1 VRGSQAAQ
9 STHGCTSPVKIKPIE
24 WRLQCSAH
32 VVLLAGGEPSAGNMT
47 DLLQVAG
54 EVGKAVETL
63 VTIMTDEEQRDQNGQ
78 QHASSQ

>member
-1 VRGSQAAQ
+1 
-9 STHGCTSPVKIKPIE
+9 
-24 WRLQCSAH
+24 